1 MPWVLGRPATP
12 PSASTWVRHVSSSC
26 QRVDTAGGSTPSRRS
41 SASWRESPRIS
52 RRESARP
59 HERWCGSGVQ
69 VAAEALDMERSAMWV
84 AFSRRDAGFDG
95 RFVAAVRST
104 RIFCRPSCP
113 CRRPRPDRVEY
124 YPTPDAATRAGYRA
138 CKRCRPELP
147 GGPAEA
153 DRRFAERA
161 LDAMRARLDEPLTLV
176 ALARVLAAS
185 PSTLGR
191 RFRAVDGRTPMRALA
206 DLRAERAE
214 ALLLDARLTALE
226 AGLSAGFGSPT
237 AFARAFRRR
246 TGRSPSGWRL
256 AMRAAGRGRTA
267 RPPVDAGALRVGA
280 GR

>member
-1 MPWVLGRPATP
+1 
-12 PSASTWVRHVSSSC
+12 
-26 QRVDTAGGSTPSRRS
+26 
-41 SASWRESPRIS
+41 
-52 RRESARP
+52 
-59 HERWCGSGVQ
+59 
-69 VAAEALDMERSAMWV
+69 MWA

-95 RFVAAVRST
+95 RFVAAVRTT

-161 LDAMRARLDEPLTLV
+161 LEAMRVRLDEPLTLV
-176 ALARVLAAS
+176 SLARVLAAS

-214 ALLLDARLTALE
+214 ALLRDARLTALE
-226 AGLSAGFGSPT
+226 AGPLGGIRESDGLRASVPASDRPLAVGMATRDARREPWPDGASAG
-237 AFARAFRRR
+237 
-246 TGRSPSGWRL
+246 
-256 AMRAAGRGRTA
+256 
-267 RPPVDAGALRVGA
+267 
-280 GR
+280 